1 VDEYVCYWIALEAL
15 DGLLPQSMTELPRA
29 KCRKCKRPV
38 DICSHCGEDPKIFAT
53 TSPLYG
59 IEKLARDTGIPA
71 EEFRKLR
78 KLRGKIFHGRAALLV
93 KGERDE
99 TPFIESIRTKTPMVR
114 NLLIDVLGEALKL
127 SKEAVQQIKEHE
139 PLKAGQTMR
148 LRLKTHIEQVDS
160 TSVTEMGYPIH
171 PSI

>member
-1 VDEYVCYWIALEAL
+1 
-15 DGLLPQSMTELPRA
+15 
-29 KCRKCKRPV
+29 
-38 DICSHCGEDPKIFAT
+38 
-53 TSPLYG
+53 
-59 IEKLARDTGIPA
+59 
-71 EEFRKLR
+71 LR

-99 TPFIESIRTKTPMVR
+99 TPLVESIRTKTPMVR
-114 NLLIDVLGEALKL
+114 NLLIDILGEALKL